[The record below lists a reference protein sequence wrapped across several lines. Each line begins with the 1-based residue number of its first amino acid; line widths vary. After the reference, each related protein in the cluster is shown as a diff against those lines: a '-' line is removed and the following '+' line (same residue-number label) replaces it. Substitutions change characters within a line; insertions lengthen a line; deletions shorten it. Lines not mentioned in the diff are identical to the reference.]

1 MFFLV
6 CKGIANDDS
15 KFVNE
20 VWSKVWAKFRNQIQ
34 ALPTIKRNDETSPKA
49 YINGINLAT
58 KFQVCKVGPNNFY
71 IITY

>member
-1 MFFLV
+1 MFFLGY
-6 CKGIANDDS
+6 KGIAKDDI

-20 VWSKVWAKFRNQIQ
+20 VCSKVWAKFRNQIQ
-34 ALPTIKRNDETSPKA
+34 ALPTIKRNDETSPKT
-49 YINGINLAT
+49 YINEINLAT